1 MLVTEYANMPIKTN
15 RIKSFFVIL
24 SFVLGLGTL
33 PVDRLMG
40 QGTTSAGKNPGGL
53 SAKKSLTP
61 EERAAEKQRALEF
74 KNQMATKR
82 IQSFGMVPADD
93 DSEVGKKYQTAFNRF
108 REAAVGLN
116 HVKLNYHLA
125 DNPSAS
131 FRDNVYLEW
140 QEGIHQGFLAK
151 ANWLGVAGETYE
163 SDPDKYTFIGESL
176 AEMMLHDVE
185 LDRLDGWLEAA
196 QAVVRA
202 KKIETQELLRAAGL
216 FGYAN
221 SDFDFTEE
229 CLARTIALDSSLD
242 AKPDFLTE
250 IKIVREKWQRELE
263 IRQREAQKND
273 NPRVEF
279 LTTKGRMVLE
289 LYEDSAPET
298 VKSFIYLVEK
308 GFYDRKSFFRVE
320 KHFCAQTGCEKGDGT
335 GDAGYTIPS
344 EVDHVDRRDHFRGS
358 MGMALGSDTKTG
370 QVLSDTGS
378 SQFYFT
384 FLPTPRM
391 DGKHTVFGRVV
402 EGQETMSFFRVMN
415 LGEEAQRK
423 EGKQPDLI
431 YSAKVLRK
439 RDTVYKP
446 KIIAG
451 KLPK

>member
-1 MLVTEYANMPIKTN
+1 MPMKTN

-24 SFVLGLGTL
+24 FFVLGLGAL

-40 QGTTSAGKNPGGL
+40 QDTTAPVKKAGSL
-53 SAKKSLTP
+53 SIKRSLTP
-61 EERAAEKQRALEF
+61 EERAAEKQKALEF
-74 KNQMATKR
+74 QNQMATKR
-82 IQSFGMVPADD
+82 MQSFGMLPAND
-93 DSEVGKKYQTAFNRF
+93 DSEVGKKYQAAFNQF

-125 DNPSAS
+125 ENPSSS
-131 FRDNVYLEW
+131 FRDNVYQEW
-140 QEGIHQGFLAK
+140 QDGIHQGFLAK
-151 ANWLGVAGETYE
+151 ANWLKVASETYE

-176 AEMMLHDVE
+176 GEMMLHDVE

-202 KKIETQELLRAAGL
+202 KKIETQEILRAAGL
-216 FGYAN
+216 IGYSN

-229 CLARTIALDSSLD
+229 CLARTVALDNGLD
-242 AKPDFLTE
+242 AKPDFLAE

-279 LTTKGRMVLE
+279 LTTKGKMVLE

-344 EVDHVDRRDHFRGS
+344 EVDRADRRDHFRGS
-358 MGMALGSDTKTG
+358 MGMALGSDPKTG
-370 QVLSDTGS
+370 QVRAETGS

-391 DGKHTVFGRVV
+391 DGRHTVFGRVV
-402 EGQETMSFFRVMN
+402 ESQETMSFFRVMN

-431 YSAKVLRK
+431 ISAKVLRK

-446 KIIAG
+446 TIIAG